1 MIQLY
6 RDVYG
11 VIILFILLICCL
23 VSIPLY
29 FNQYVNS
36 LHIRGPSWDY
46 EMITYGLSMY
56 PVINDGDHIY
66 VYAVD
71 DPSSIEAAP
80 RVGNII
86 AFGRP
91 DNEVSPH
98 VVAHRAIGK
107 TTRNGQVYFQTKG
120 DNNTEADYWND
131 ERGENYTWNGMIS
144 QRLLCGIVVG
154 VRKTSEI
161 QEPALVMAAII
172 VGIIVVDF
180 VGYKKLLEKEQD
192 LEWKK
197 IRVKPRYYV
206 YRNAVGTMN

>member
-6 RDVYG
+6 HDVYG
-11 VIILFILLICCL
+11 VIILFILLICGL
-23 VSIPLY
+23 ISVPLY
-29 FNQYVNS
+29 INQYVNS

-66 VYAVD
+66 VYAID

-80 RVGNII
+80 GIGNII
-86 AFGRP
+86 SFGRP
-91 DNEVSPH
+91 DSEVSPPI
-98 VVAHRAIGK
+98 VAHRAISK

-120 DNNTEADYWND
+120 DNNTAPDYWND

-144 QRLLCGIVVG
+144 QRLLYGIVVG
-154 VRKTSEI
+154 VRKTGEI
-161 QEPALVMAAII
+161 QEPVLAMAAII
-172 VGIIVVDF
+172 VSIIVVDF
-180 VGYKKLLEKEQD
+180 VGYKKFLEKDQD

-197 IRVKPRYYV
+197 IRAKPRYCV
-206 YRNAVGTMN
+206 NRNAAETMN